1 MTVTLPSVAFT
12 SNTAL
17 SLRLT
22 SSVRM
27 SPFSAFSRIS
37 DCAFALTFPVW
48 IFPFFVVSRIFDC
61 SLALT
66 FPVRIFPFFVVSRIS
81 DCAFALTSPE
91 TISPSTVLT
100 SSFGLSV
107 LWVPFTEI
115 LSKLTL
121 PLFRIFRVIFAL
133 SLNSTLENST
143 LPVLTFMSASALSLS
158 TESLNNTFPLKFT
171 YAVPVNS
178 PS

>member
-1 MTVTLPSVAFT
+1 MAFT

-37 DCAFALTFPVW
+37 DCAFALTFPVR

-61 SLALT
+61 SL
-66 FPVRIFPFFVVSRIS
+66 
-81 DCAFALTSPE
+81 ALTSPE

-133 SLNSTLENST
+133 SLNSILENST
-143 LPVLTFMSASALSLS
+143 LPVLTFMSASALPLS

>member
-1 MTVTLPSVAFT
+1 MAFT
-12 SNTAL
+12 FNTAL
-17 SLRLT
+17 SLSFT

-48 IFPFFVVSRIFDC
+48 
-61 SLALT
+61 
-66 FPVRIFPFFVVSRIS
+66 IFPFFVVSRIS